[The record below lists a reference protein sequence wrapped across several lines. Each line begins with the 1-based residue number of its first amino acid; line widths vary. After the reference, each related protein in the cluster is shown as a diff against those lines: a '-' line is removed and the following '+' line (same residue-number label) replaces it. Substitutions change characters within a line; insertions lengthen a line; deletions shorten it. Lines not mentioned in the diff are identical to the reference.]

1 MEVLLVLVHVAL
13 IWILA
18 VATPG
23 ANVLL
28 TINTALQ
35 YSRKL
40 AMFSAFGVSTAIL
53 LWAFLGGS
61 GLVILLSTFPQ
72 LFSVMKVVG
81 GSYLLYLGLRQIYQ
95 TRKTKRLGELPQ
107 GQQILSP
114 SNRKVFISAFITS
127 ILNPKTGFFVVS
139 LFSVAMP
146 GSMPGTLPGSEPGA
160 MNTTMILA
168 IMLTM
173 SSITLCWHLFL
184 AMAFSH
190 QSAKSVYAR
199 ISGVMDYVTG
209 GLFTVFGI
217 KVMASS

>member
-1 MEVLLVLVHVAL
+1 MDVLLVLVHVAL

-35 YSRKL
+35 YDRKL

-53 LWAFLGGS
+53 LWALLGGS
-61 GLVILLSTFPQ
+61 GLVILLTTFPQ

-95 TRKTKRLGELPQ
+95 TRKTKKLGELPQ
-107 GQQILSP
+107 GQHILSP
-114 SNRKVFISAFITS
+114 SNKKVFISAFITS

-146 GSMPGTLPGSEPGA
+146 DTLQGAITNSM
-160 MNTTMILA
+160 IVA

-184 AMAFSH
+184 ATAFSH

-199 ISGVMDYVTG
+199 ISGVMDYITG

-217 KVMASS
+217 KVMVSS

>member
-35 YSRKL
+35 YNRKL

-53 LWAFLGGS
+53 LWAFFGGS

-95 TRKTKRLGELPQ
+95 TRKTKRLGELLQ
-107 GQQILSP
+107 GHQKILP

-146 GSMPGTLPGSEPGA
+146 GSMPGSEPGT

-184 AMAFSH
+184 AVAFSH
-190 QSAKSVYAR
+190 QSAKNVYAR